1 MLSPERSALWS
12 PGLKV
17 GHVLCSD
24 DNDDGG
30 GERRA
35 AKRKARDV
43 EEGDG
48 DAIHTSG
55 KSPRVGSRRVKI

>member
-1 MLSPERSALWS
+1 MLSQERSALRS

-17 GHVLCSD
+17 GYVLCSD
-24 DNDDGG
+24 DNDGG
-30 GERRA
+30 GGGRRA

-43 EEGDG
+43 GEDAG